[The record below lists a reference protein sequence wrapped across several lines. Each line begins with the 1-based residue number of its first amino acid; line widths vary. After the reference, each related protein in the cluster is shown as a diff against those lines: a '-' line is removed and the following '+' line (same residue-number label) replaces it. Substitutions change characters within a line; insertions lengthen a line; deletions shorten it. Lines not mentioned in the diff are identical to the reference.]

1 MSFSINASNFSWID
15 GQKDDPQ
22 DLCLHG
28 HAVVHIA
35 DCVLEY
41 DATVSA
47 TALYLLKSIT
57 ENHIIDEDIQMLPCC
72 GHTFLANN
80 DRSGVHIVG
89 CPNGIDWSVTHDADT
104 VVLELADGTKDRIP
118 LGEYAKEIFRFADE
132 VEGVYHA
139 YTPKILP
146 EDPFERDGYIAFW
159 NEWYR
164 RRGK

>member
-22 DLCLHG
+22 DLCLYG

-41 DATVSA
+41 DAAVSA
-47 TALYLLKSIT
+47 TALSLLKSIT
-57 ENHIIDEDIQMLPCC
+57 EDHIIDEDIQMLPCC

-80 DRSGVHIVG
+80 DRSGVTIVG

-104 VVLELADGTKDRIP
+104 VILEL
-118 LGEYAKEIFRFADE
+118 ADE
-132 VEGVYHA
+132 VEGVYLA
-139 YTPKILP
+139 CAPKILP

-159 NEWYR
+159 NEWHR
-164 RRGK
+164 RRGT